1 MTDKAEE
8 TSCIHK
14 TNFDQRP
21 KLAKKKKNPQTV
33 RTQKLNLF
41 KDRIV

>member
-14 TNFDQRP
+14 TNFDQR
-21 KLAKKKKNPQTV
+21 KKNPQSV
-33 RTQKLNLF
+33 KTQKLNLF

>member
-21 KLAKKKKNPQTV
+21 KLAKKKKKSPNCEDSETES
-33 RTQKLNLF
+33 
-41 KDRIV
+41 I